1 MSAQAYEKVF
11 SLNRAMNGGEAEM
24 FFDLPLDEHS
34 DVILIPQSE
43 YNSLLEW
50 IDKEEKDWNKELN
63 HTGSDRYAS
72 EIKGRLLTL
81 EEIKERLTYLNS
93 K

>member
-24 FFDLPLDEHS
+24 FFDLPLDDHS

-50 IDKEEKDWNKELN
+50 VEDQYKEVCM
-63 HTGSDRYAS
+63 
-72 EIKGRLLTL
+72 TL
-81 EEIKERLTYLNS
+81 QDAPLGTHRRKRAAALKPFIEEIKERLTSLN